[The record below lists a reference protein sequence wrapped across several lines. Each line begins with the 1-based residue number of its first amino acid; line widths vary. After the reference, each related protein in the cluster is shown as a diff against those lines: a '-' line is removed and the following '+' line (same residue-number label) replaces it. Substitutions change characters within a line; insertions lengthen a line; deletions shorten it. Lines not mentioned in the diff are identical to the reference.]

1 MRSGTVRRREFLRR
15 SALVTAGIVVAP
27 AVVVPSAQAEELSL
41 AFVDNYRTN
50 VSANRTV
57 QSNAAVRA
65 LAGMQ
70 RLWRTG
76 TAWNNGVGLD
86 SSVLRANVRHVVM
99 VTRSRTRSQA
109 KRAFVFDRQH
119 QSYAAIGGLG
129 PLADLYRRGAKAV
142 TSITG
147 APDGTPPG
155 PVDEVI
161 PPGAPAGSA
170 LGAGAEDSALGL
182 VVQLVD
188 TVRGPYASGNPSK
201 YAYQYPRPWRMNA
214 DSRVVDTGRVDAF
227 GYPVYASDV
236 VVAPQ
241 LLRQRSLSP
250 ADDAG
255 YPSGHTNAFHLAC
268 LALAYAVPER
278 FQELVARAYDLADTR
293 IVAGMHSPLDVIG
306 GRILAT
312 ALAAATLAD
321 PANAT
326 LRTAARDQAL
336 RYFTAETGTTADT
349 LYARAH
355 TGPDE
360 YANRQAN
367 AAMVAAHSTYG
378 LPGTAARSPMSV
390 PKGAE
395 VLLETRLPYLDP
407 AQRREVLR
415 TTAFPAGNQLMDGPE
430 QWGRL
435 NLFAAADGYGS
446 FDADVHVEMDAA
458 RGGFSADDSWRNDI
472 GGAGGLVKSGSG
484 TLTLMGSNHYRGGTR
499 VEAGTVVAATPTALG
514 SGPVEVVG
522 GALSLGRGLCGGDYR
537 QSGGHLVVRLGD
549 VLSGESIVVS
559 GGVLEILVGSSV
571 PREPVRVLSACRL
584 HGRFAAIKINRPGL
598 RAVPTYSSNCLSIRI
613 QKEQS

>member
-1 MRSGTVRRREFLRR
+1 MRRREFLRR

-27 AVVVPSAQAEELSL
+27 AVVVPSAQAEESSL

-99 VTRSRTRSQA
+99 VTRSRTRTQA

-129 PLADLYRRGAKAV
+129 PLADLYRQGAKAV
-142 TSITG
+142 TSITS

-188 TVRGPYASGNPSK
+188 TLRGPYASGNPSK
-201 YAYQYPRPWRMNA
+201 YAYQYPRPWRMTT

-227 GYPVYASDV
+227 GYPVYDSDV

-255 YPSGHTNAFHLAC
+255 YPSGHTNAFHPGLPGPG
-268 LALAYAVPER
+268 LRGPRALPGAGGPGVR
-278 FQELVARAYDLADTR
+278 ARR
-293 IVAGMHSPLDVIG
+293 HPH
-306 GRILAT
+306 RRRH
-312 ALAAATLAD
+312 ALAARRHRRPDPRHRAGRRDASPTRPTPRSRPARKTRRCATSRRR
-321 PANAT
+321 PARRPTRCTPA
-326 LRTAARDQAL
+326 RT
-336 RYFTAETGTTADT
+336 
-349 LYARAH
+349 

-360 YANRQAN
+360 YANRPAN
-367 AAMVAAHSTYG
+367 RG
-378 LPGTAARSPMSV
+378 
-390 PKGAE
+390 
-395 VLLETRLPYLDP
+395 D
-407 AQRREVLR
+407 RRRALHLW
-415 TTAFPAGNQLMDGPE
+415 PAG
-430 QWGRL
+430 
-435 NLFAAADGYGS
+435 
-446 FDADVHVEMDAA
+446 H
-458 RGGFSADDSWRNDI
+458 
-472 GGAGGLVKSGSG
+472 
-484 TLTLMGSNHYRGGTR
+484 
-499 VEAGTVVAATPTALG
+499 
-514 SGPVEVVG
+514 
-522 GALSLGRGLCGGDYR
+522 
-537 QSGGHLVVRLGD
+537 
-549 VLSGESIVVS
+549 
-559 GGVLEILVGSSV
+559 GSS
-571 PREPVRVLSACRL
+571 PRR
-584 HGRFAAIKINRPGL
+584 
-598 RAVPTYSSNCLSIRI
+598 
-613 QKEQS
+613 